1 LPNDH
6 LHNLFLDIIDEWGS
20 RYPFIS
26 TAQIERDIE
35 FTRWSEAIKGLIH
48 FRDMVKMTAGN
59 GYAGDVVN
67 SILLAL
73 KLIQDK
79 LHQSLTADEVAKT
92 VTMSRSYFNKC
103 FKDIVGKSFHQ
114 YLREIRI
121 KKAQTMIEQT
131 NESLHWIAEQIGYL
145 DEKYFSRVFREQTG
159 VLPSEYRRKHR
170 KGERRLK

>member
-1 LPNDH
+1 
-6 LHNLFLDIIDEWGS
+6 
-20 RYPFIS
+20 
-26 TAQIERDIE
+26 
-35 FTRWSEAIKGLIH
+35 
-48 FRDMVKMTAGN
+48 MVKMTAGN

-73 KLIQDK
+73 QLIQDK
-79 LHQSLTADEVAKT
+79 LHESLTADEVAKA